1 MSPMSYSLAVVAG
14 AVSNVSDASAADEP
28 ISLLELLVPLAAWVV
43 LTVGICVRFRRQ
55 PRNISA

>member
-1 MSPMSYSLAVVAG
+1 MSYSLAVVAG

-28 ISLLELLVPLAAWVV
+28 ISLLELLVPLVAWVV

>member
-1 MSPMSYSLAVVAG
+1 MSYPLALLAG
-14 AVSNVSDASAADEP
+14 AVSNVPESSAADESV
-28 ISLLELLVPLAAWVV
+28 SLLELLVPLCGWAV